1 MMENG
6 EREMTLPP
14 KPLATFGSPISDLEL
29 WRCARHQLTIHGD
42 IDAIIDANRRMY
54 EMCDAGDRDGVNTW
68 MAITL
73 RILHL
78 ASGRATGTV
87 Q

>member
-1 MMENG
+1 MKS
-6 EREMTLPP
+6 PA
-14 KPLATFGSPISDLEL
+14 KPLATFGSPIGDLEL
-29 WRCARHQLTIHGD
+29 WRCAQHQLTIHGD
-42 IDAIIDANRRMY
+42 IDAIIDANSRMY
-54 EMCDAGDRDGVNTW
+54 DLGAVGDRDGANTW

-78 ASGRATGTV
+78 ASRGGIEAT

>member
-1 MMENG
+1 MKS
-6 EREMTLPP
+6 PA
-14 KPLATFGSPISDLEL
+14 KPLATFGSPIGDLEL
-29 WRCARHQLTIHGD
+29 WRCAQHQLTTHGD
-42 IDAIIDANRRMY
+42 IDAIIDANSRMY
-54 EMCDAGDRDGVNTW
+54 DLGAVGDRDGANTW

-78 ASGRATGTV
+78 ASRGGIEAM

>member
-1 MMENG
+1 
-6 EREMTLPP
+6 MTPPP
-14 KPLATFGSPISDLEL
+14 KPLSTFDSPISDLEL
-29 WRCARHQLTIHGD
+29 WRCAQHQLTLYGGL
-42 IDAIIDANRRMY
+42 DAVIEANRRTY
-54 EMCDAGDRDGVNTW
+54 DLGAVGDRDGANTW

-78 ASGRATGTV
+78 ASHRDSATM